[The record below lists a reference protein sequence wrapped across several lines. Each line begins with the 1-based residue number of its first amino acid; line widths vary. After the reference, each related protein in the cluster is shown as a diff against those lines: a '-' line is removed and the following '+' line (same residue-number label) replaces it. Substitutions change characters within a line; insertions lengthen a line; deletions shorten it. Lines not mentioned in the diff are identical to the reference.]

1 MVWMPHNGY
10 TVWLKP
16 GSQDLT
22 MGCVEKKHLY
32 VLEGTSTCN
41 MPPLQYAAL
50 SRFSLK
56 HTLGW
61 SNLWGSSLTLGD
73 LHCSFAPAH
82 LYQMIS
88 SSTSNLL
95 TLIPILKA
103 PPPLPPLVSSPPAIA
118 PLFPFRNLLSS
129 SSSSLLL
136 LSFSVSSQVCVG
148 VFWDGRADRD
158 RSRAVPLKG
167 VCVRVCSVWHLL
179 RSKKTKRSL
188 VWLWRLICPCSYF
201 CTAPYWEGESGSQ
214 KKRFFSKHA
223 EGQ

>member
-22 MGCVEKKHLY
+22 MGCVGKKHLY

-41 MPPLQYAAL
+41 MPPLHYAAL

-103 PPPLPPLVSSPPAIA
+103 PPPLPPLVSCASLSLPQFAFVVLFFPPPP
-118 PLFPFRNLLSS
+118 PLILCV
-129 SSSSLLL
+129 
-136 LSFSVSSQVCVG
+136 FSGLRGCVLR
-148 VFWDGRADRD
+148 WE
-158 RSRAVPLKG
+158 SRQG
-167 VCVRVCSVWHLL
+167 
-179 RSKKTKRSL
+179 
-188 VWLWRLICPCSYF
+188 
-201 CTAPYWEGESGSQ
+201 
-214 KKRFFSKHA
+214 
-223 EGQ
+223 